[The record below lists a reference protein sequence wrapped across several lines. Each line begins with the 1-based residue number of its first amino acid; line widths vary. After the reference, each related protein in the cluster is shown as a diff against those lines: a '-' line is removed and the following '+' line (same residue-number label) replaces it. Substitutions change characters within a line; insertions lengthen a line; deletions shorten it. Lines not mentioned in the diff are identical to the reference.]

1 MSVRPIY
8 LDYHATTPCDPRV
21 VEVMLPYLTSDFGN
35 PASGFHVYGRRAA
48 RAVEMAREQVA
59 ALIGAQASEIVFT
72 SGATESNNLV
82 LLGLTSSDQ
91 SRRRIVTTAVEH
103 KSVLEPCR
111 ILHERGFEVVVL
123 PVLPDGTVDLAAAEA
138 AINEETLLVSVQ
150 TANNEIGTIQPI
162 AVLAELAHRRGALLH
177 TDAAQA
183 VGKIPFDVEELGI
196 DFASVSAH
204 KLYGPKG
211 IGALYVRSGLRRRL
225 TPLLL
230 GGGQEFNLRPGT
242 LNVPAIVGFGEAC
255 RLAREEMPE
264 EARRVAALR
273 DLLESQLAN
282 RIPGLR
288 FNGHRTRRLPGNS
301 SITFPKIEA
310 DVLIANVPEVAL
322 STGSACSSG
331 TIEPSHV
338 LTAIGLDWEEAQATI
353 RIGIGRFTTREEIE
367 RAAHLIALAWERLV
381 ARGR

>member
-338 LTAIGLDWEEAQATI
+338 LTAIGLDWEEAHATI